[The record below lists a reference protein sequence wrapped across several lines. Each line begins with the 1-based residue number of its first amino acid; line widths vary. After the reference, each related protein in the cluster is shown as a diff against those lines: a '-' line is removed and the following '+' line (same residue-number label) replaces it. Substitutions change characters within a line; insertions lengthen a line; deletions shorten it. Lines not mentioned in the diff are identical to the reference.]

1 MIIPIK
7 CVTCGNILA
16 DKYRYYLEQVR
27 KAKQEKSSGK
37 GGISINKTVYLTK
50 ENVAKTEE
58 GEALDA
64 LGLFDPCCRMRLLT
78 HVDIE

>member
-7 CVTCGNILA
+7 CVTCGNGLA
-16 DKYRYYLEQVR
+16 DKYRYFLENVR
-27 KAKQEKSSGK
+27 KAKQEKSV

-50 ENVAKTEE
+50 ENVNKTEE
-58 GEALDA
+58 GEVLDA

>member
-7 CVTCGNILA
+7 CVTCGNVLA
-16 DKYRYYLEQVR
+16 DKYRYFLENVR
-27 KAKQEKSSGK
+27 KAKQEKSV
-37 GGISINKTVYLTK
+37 GGVSINKTVYLTK
-50 ENVAKTEE
+50 ENVNKTEE
-58 GEALDA
+58 GEVLDA

>member
-7 CVTCGNILA
+7 CVTCGNVLA
-16 DKYRYYLEQVR
+16 DKYRFFLENVR
-27 KAKQEKSSGK
+27 KAKQEKSV
-37 GGISINKTVYLTK
+37 GGVSINKTVYLTK
-50 ENVAKTEE
+50 ENVNKTEE
-58 GEALDA
+58 GEVLDA

>member
-7 CVTCGNILA
+7 CVTCGNVLA
-16 DKYRYYLEQVR
+16 DKYRYFLENVR
-27 KAKQEKSSGK
+27 KAKQEKSV

-50 ENVAKTEE
+50 ENVNKTEE
-58 GEALDA
+58 GEVLDA

>member
-7 CVTCGNILA
+7 CVTCGNVLA
-16 DKYRYYLEQVR
+16 DKYRFFLENVL
-27 KAKQEKSSGK
+27 KAKQEKSV
-37 GGISINKTVYLTK
+37 GGVSINKTVYLTK
-50 ENVAKTEE
+50 ENVNKTEE
-58 GEALDA
+58 GEVLDA